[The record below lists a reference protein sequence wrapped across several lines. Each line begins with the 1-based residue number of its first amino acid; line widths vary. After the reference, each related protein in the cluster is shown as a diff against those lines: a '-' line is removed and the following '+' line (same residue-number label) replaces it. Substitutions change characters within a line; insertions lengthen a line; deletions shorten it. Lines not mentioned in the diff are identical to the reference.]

1 MSAIVDSSVAFE
13 GFEESMMKRPMYTD
27 QHHSEFAFHR
37 FSLLREKNIGTD
49 AVLLSSDEK
58 RCVSTSKPIGN
69 NFFFT
74 FFFGRLLLYQAHFP
88 NFFFLINLN

>member
-49 AVLLSSDEK
+49 TVLLSSDEK
-58 RCVSTSKPIGN
+58 RCVSTSKPTGN
-69 NFFFT
+69 MNFFFPFFWLVIIISST
-74 FFFGRLLLYQAHFP
+74 FSFSIFFFF
-88 NFFFLINLN
+88 